1 LALLRIYGP
10 DLSVIIPAIGAG
22 QSSGFLPELKMTQL
36 NRREFVTAVACAAC
50 LCGLG
55 TSAEL
60 LADDAPTTAPSTTVD
75 VGLKSDYA
83 ADSVTSTWMKF
94 PNRFAVVRHEGK
106 IYASTSVCTHRGGTL
121 NWKPALDS
129 YVCPRHGANFDIDG
143 NVTKG
148 PARIALSRYAI
159 SVDANGHL
167 IVDKS
172 QSFTPDQWDNP
183 ASFVKV

>member
-1 LALLRIYGP
+1 
-10 DLSVIIPAIGAG
+10 
-22 QSSGFLPELKMTQL
+22 MTQL

-55 TSAEL
+55 TNAEL
-60 LADDAPTTAPSTTVD
+60 LADDSSTAAPSTAPSSTVD
-75 VGLKSDYA
+75 VGLKSDYGV
-83 ADSVTSTWMKF
+83 DGITSTWATF
-94 PNRFAVVRHEGK
+94 PNRFAVVRSEGK
-106 IYASTSVCTHRGGTL
+106 IFASTTVCTHRGGTL
-121 NWKPALDS
+121 RWHPELDC

-148 PARIALSRYAI
+148 PAKMPLTRYAI

-167 IVDKS
+167 IVDKT
-172 QSFTPDQWDNP
+172 QSFTSDQWDDP

>member
-1 LALLRIYGP
+1 
-10 DLSVIIPAIGAG
+10 
-22 QSSGFLPELKMTQL
+22 MTQL

-55 TSAEL
+55 SSAEL
-60 LADDAPTTAPSTTVD
+60 LADDSPATAPSTLLD
-75 VGLKSDYA
+75 VGAKSDYA
-83 ADSVTSTWMKF
+83 TDGITSTWMAL
-94 PNRFAVVRHEGK
+94 PNRVAVVRQAGR
-106 IYASTSVCTHRGGTL
+106 IYASTTVCTHRGGTSK
-121 NWKPALDS
+121 WHPDLDS
-129 YVCPRHGANFDIDG
+129 LYLPAPSARHFDIQG

-148 PARIALSRYAI
+148 PARTPLMRYAI

-172 QSFTPDQWDNP
+172 QSFTSDQWDLP

>member
-1 LALLRIYGP
+1 
-10 DLSVIIPAIGAG
+10 
-22 QSSGFLPELKMTQL
+22 MTQL

-55 TSAEL
+55 SSAEL
-60 LADDAPTTAPSTTVD
+60 LADDSPATAPSTLLD
-75 VGLKSDYA
+75 VGAKSDYA
-83 ADSVTSTWMKF
+83 TDGITSTWMAL
-94 PNRFAVVRHEGK
+94 PNRVAVVRQAGR
-106 IYASTSVCTHRGGTL
+106 IYASTTVCTHRGGTL
-121 NWKPALDS
+121 KWHPDLDT
-129 YVCPRHGANFDIDG
+129 YICPRHGAHFDIQG

-148 PARIALSRYAI
+148 PARTPLMRYAI

-172 QSFTPDQWDNP
+172 QSFTSDQWDLP

>member
-1 LALLRIYGP
+1 
-10 DLSVIIPAIGAG
+10 
-22 QSSGFLPELKMTQL
+22 MTQL

-60 LADDAPTTAPSTTVD
+60 LADDSPATAPSTAPSTTLD
-75 VGLKSDYA
+75 VGAKSDYA
-83 ADSVTSTWMKF
+83 ADGITTTWMKL
-94 PNRFAVVRHEGK
+94 PDRVAVVRHDGK
-106 IYASTSVCTHRGGTL
+106 IYASTTICTHRGGTVR
-121 NWKPALDS
+121 WHPDVDA
-129 YVCPRHGANFDIDG
+129 YICPRHGANFDIEG

-148 PARIALSRYAI
+148 PARTPLTRYAI

-172 QSFTPDQWDNP
+172 QSFTSDQWNDP

>member
-1 LALLRIYGP
+1 
-10 DLSVIIPAIGAG
+10 
-22 QSSGFLPELKMTQL
+22 MTQL

-60 LADDAPTTAPSTTVD
+60 LADDSATTAPSTLLD
-75 VGLKSDYA
+75 VGAKSDYA
-83 ADSVTSTWMKF
+83 ADGITSTWMVM
-94 PNRFAVVRHEGK
+94 PNRVAVVRHAGK

-121 NWKPALDS
+121 KWHPELDT
-129 YVCPRHGANFDIDG
+129 YICPRHGANFDIDG

-148 PARIALSRYAI
+148 PARMPLTRYAI
-159 SVDANGHL
+159 SLDANGHL

-172 QSFTPDQWDNP
+172 QSFTSDQWDNP